1 MTSFN
6 PRQPGYWQPVRPA
19 THGETPKPAGENPPQ
34 LLDHAC
40 EIQRMKAFAGL
51 HRFQA
56 PVADDFVRGMLA
68 PGQDLV
74 TKPNSL
80 AQFRGALAS
89 VILGLRTRCAGQ
101 KPDDDL
107 VSKAPRLD

>member
-6 PRQPGYWQPVRPA
+6 PRQPGYWQPVLPE
-19 THGETPKPAGENPPQ
+19 THGEAPEPVREKNLQ
-34 LLDHAC
+34 LLNHAC
-40 EIQRMKAFAGL
+40 EIQRMKAYAGL

-56 PVADDFVRGMLA
+56 PVADDFERGMLA

-74 TKPNSL
+74 SKPNSL

-89 VILGLRTRCAGQ
+89 VILGLRTRCIGQ
-101 KPDDDL
+101 KPDDGP
-107 VSKAPRLD
+107 VVKAPKLD